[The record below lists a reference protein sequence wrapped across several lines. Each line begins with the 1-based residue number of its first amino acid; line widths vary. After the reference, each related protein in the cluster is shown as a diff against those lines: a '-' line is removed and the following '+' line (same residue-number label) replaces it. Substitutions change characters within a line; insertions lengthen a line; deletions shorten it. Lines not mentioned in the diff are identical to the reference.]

1 LSVRRNGGKTTI
13 LSRRRMK
20 KLVVFDLDGT
30 LALSKSSLD
39 SEMAALLAR
48 LLGAVK
54 VAVISGGA
62 WTQFE
67 KQVLALLPNDDRLKR
82 LSMLPTCGTMFYRFD
97 GGWKKLY
104 SEDFSSEDSKKIV
117 GALNEAIDRS
127 GYRAAKPWGD
137 LIEDRGSQ
145 ITFSALG
152 QQAPL
157 AEKTKWDPD
166 FAKRQKIEAILAPML
181 PGFSK
186 RLGGATS
193 IDVTRPGIDK
203 AYGIRKLQ
211 ETLDVAI
218 AEMIFVG
225 DAIFP
230 GGNDYPAKQ
239 AGVESIR
246 VRDPHETKRVIEAIC
261 ACLGGC

>member
-1 LSVRRNGGKTTI
+1 
-13 LSRRRMK
+13 MK
-20 KLVVFDLDGT
+20 SLVVFDLDGT
-30 LALSKSSLD
+30 LAASKASLD
-39 SEMAALLAR
+39 AEMAALLGR
-48 LLGAVK
+48 LLGIVK

-62 WTQFE
+62 WSQFE
-67 KQVLALLPNDDRLKR
+67 KQVLAFLPHDDRLKS
-82 LSMLPTCGTMFYRFD
+82 LSMLPTCGTKFYRFD
-97 GGWKKLY
+97 GDWKKLY
-104 SEDFSSEDSKKIV
+104 SENFSAADAKKII
-117 GALNEAIDRS
+117 GALDRAVDRC
-127 GYRAAKPWGD
+127 GYRAEKHWGD

-152 QQAPL
+152 QEAPL
-157 AEKTKWDPD
+157 AEKAKWDPD
-166 FAKRQKIEAILAPML
+166 FAKRQKIEAILEPMI
-181 PGFSK
+181 PGFSI

-203 AYGIRKLQ
+203 AYGIRKLK
-211 ETLDVAI
+211 ETLDVSI

-246 VRDPHETKRVIEAIC
+246 VRDPEETKRVIEAIC
-261 ACLGGC
+261 ACLER

>member
-1 LSVRRNGGKTTI
+1 
-13 LSRRRMK
+13 MK
-20 KLVVFDLDGT
+20 RLIVFDLDGT
-30 LALSKSSLD
+30 LAPSKSSLD
-39 SEMAALLAR
+39 AEMAALLGR
-48 LLGAVK
+48 LLGIVE

-62 WTQFE
+62 WAQFE
-67 KQVLALLPNDDRLKR
+67 KQVLAFLPHDDRLKG
-82 LSMLPTCGTMFYRFD
+82 LSMLPTCGTKFYRFD

-104 SEDFSSEDSKKIV
+104 SEDFTADDKKKIIS
-117 GALNEAIDRS
+117 ALDRAVDRS
-127 GYRAAKPWGD
+127 GFRADKHWGD
-137 LIEDRGSQ
+137 LIEDRDSQ

-157 AEKTKWDPD
+157 AEKAKWDPD
-166 FAKRQKIEAILAPML
+166 FAKRQKIEAILEPMI
-181 PGFSK
+181 PGFSI

-203 AYGIRKLQ
+203 AYGIKKLR
-211 ETLDVAI
+211 ETLGVPI
-218 AEMIFVG
+218 ADMIFVG

-246 VRDPHETKRVIEAIC
+246 VRDPEETKRVIEAIC
-261 ACLGGC
+261 ACLET